1 MAFSLQ
7 ESRSIFRLTLPI
19 LASQLAQV
27 GMGTVDTIMS
37 GHVST
42 EDLAAVAIGASVWT
56 PVWLFIAG
64 VMMALSPLTSAHYAQ
79 QKQRELPKLLAAGIH
94 AGAILGLAAGLLL
107 FSVSF
112 LIEQLVA
119 DARTAYVAANYLR
132 AIAFGMPFA
141 GVFLAYRVYAEALE
155 QPTHVTKIMLTGLLL
170 NIPVNAVFIYGWLGM
185 PALGGIGCGV
195 GSSIIFIGMTIALSL
210 NTRKHRLPK
219 VFLLW
224 RRSVNPVRSTV
235 HDIFRIGIPI
245 GVAVFFEVS
254 LFAVI
259 ALFLTELGPTIVAGH
274 QVALSLSALAFMV
287 PLSLSMALTVRV
299 SYWRGLQRFEL
310 AKKTAWLGVKIN
322 LLLAC
327 VNASIMVL
335 FARPIASLYSPDID
349 VINLATA
356 LLLFAAI
363 YQFSDAAQ
371 VAAAGALRAYHDTLS
386 VMLITMVAYWLVGL
400 GSGYYLAF
408 YAEPA
413 LGARGFWLG
422 LIVGLTTAAIGLGWR
437 LRLVSRRA
445 AKV

>member
-1 MAFSLQ
+1 MSFALQ
-7 ESRSIFRLTLPI
+7 ESRSLVKLTLPI

-56 PVWLFIAG
+56 PIWLFIAG

-94 AGAILGLAAGLLL
+94 AGAILGLAAAMVL
-107 FSVSF
+107 FATSF

-119 DARTAYVAANYLR
+119 DDKTAFVAANYLR

-155 QPTHVTKIMLTGLLL
+155 QPSHVTKIMLTGLLL
-170 NIPVNAVFIYGWLGM
+170 NIPVNALFIYGWLGM

-195 GSSIIFIGMTIALSL
+195 GSSIIFVGMTIALSL

-219 VFLLW
+219 IFLLW
-224 RRSVNPVRSTV
+224 QRSFNPVKSTV
-235 HDIFRIGIPI
+235 KDIFRIGIPI
-245 GVAVFFEVS
+245 GIAVFFEVS

-259 ALFLTELGPTIVAGH
+259 ALFLTSLGPTIVAGH

-299 SYWRGLQRFEL
+299 SYWRGKKEL
-310 AKKTAWLGVKIN
+310 LLARQTAWLGIKIN
-322 LLLAC
+322 FLLAFM
-327 VNASIMVL
+327 NASIMVL
-335 FARPIASLYSPDID
+335 FARQIANLYTPDTSVID
-349 VINLATA
+349 LATS
-356 LLLFAAI
+356 LLFFAAI
-363 YQFSDAAQ
+363 YQFSDAVQ
-371 VAAAGALRAYHDTLS
+371 VGAAGALRAYHDTLS

-408 YAEPA
+408 YTEQP
-413 LGARGFWLG
+413 LGARGFWMG
-422 LIVGLTTAAIGLGWR
+422 LIIGLTTAAFGLSWR
-437 LRLVSRRA
+437 LRKIA
-445 AKV
+445 Q